1 MYNAII
7 GRYAEIF
14 LKRNRRTF
22 FLNDLR
28 RSVRDALGR
37 SPDFLVTTPHGRLM
51 VTRRP
56 LPDGTLPPLGDDSEA
71 IEAAMSRVFGL
82 VSLSRAVV
90 TPNDLETLTT
100 VCVTLFRERVERRGL
115 PTTFRVRAS
124 RADKTYP
131 VRSDAL
137 NLHIAAALFGHWPGL
152 KVDLSHA
159 ELEVGIEIRPE
170 MTFVHLDATP
180 GPGGLPVGS
189 NGKALLL
196 LSGGIDSPVAG
207 WATMKRG
214 VALDAIYF
222 HSFPYTSDQAR
233 EKVVEL
239 ARSLAR
245 WQGPTRLH
253 VVPFG
258 HFQEVCRDSASPRLL
273 VLLYRRQMVRIAE
286 AIARQTRCLALVTG
300 ESIGQVASQTLP
312 NLACIEDAAT
322 LPILRPLVANDKNE
336 TIAVARRIGTFDISV
351 QPFDDCC
358 SLFVA
363 RHPELGGDPRR
374 IAKVEED
381 IPIDDLLREAMDATT
396 TITVKPPAVLLHG
409 AT

>member
-14 LKRNRRTF
+14 LKRNRRQF

-28 RSVRDALGR
+28 RNVRDALGR
-37 SPDFLVTTPHGRLM
+37 SPEWAVTTPHGRLM

-56 LPDGTLPPLGDDSEA
+56 LPDGTLPPFGDELERVED
-71 IEAAMSRVFGL
+71 AMSRVFGL
-82 VSLSRAVV
+82 ASLSRAVV
-90 TPNDLETLTT
+90 TPNDLETLKQ
-100 VCVTLFRERVERRGL
+100 VSVALFREHVEARGI
-115 PTTFRVRAS
+115 PATFRVRAS

-131 VRSDAL
+131 IRSDEL
-137 NLHIAAALFGHWPGL
+137 NRHIAAALFTEWPDL
-152 KVDLSHA
+152 KVDLSNA
-159 ELEVGIEIRPE
+159 ALEVGVEIRPE
-170 MTFVHLDATP
+170 MTFVHLDAKP

-207 WATMKRG
+207 WCTMKRG
-214 VALDAIYF
+214 VALEAVYF

-245 WQGPTRLH
+245 WQGTLRLH
-253 VVPFG
+253 VVPFAR
-258 HFQEVCRDSASPRLL
+258 FQEACRDAANPRLL

-286 AIARQTRCLALVTG
+286 AIARRAGCLALVTG

-322 LPILRPLVANDKNE
+322 IPILRPLVTNDKGE
-336 TIAVARRIGTFDISV
+336 TIALARKIGTFDIST

-374 IAKVEED
+374 VAAVEQG
-381 IPIDDLLREAMDATT
+381 IPVADLLREALDGATT
-396 TITVKPPAVLLHG
+396 LTVAPAAIALA
-409 AT
+409 ATG